1 MKKKEIDGFFP
12 NNKKYND
19 NYVVNNFFTCFNF
32 LLFIF

>member
-1 MKKKEIDGFFP
+1 MGFIP